1 MVSNKLLKGMV
12 SLVLGIVLVAGLVT
26 TSYAA
31 EKITVRMVA
40 AWAKAAQF
48 ETQQFLS
55 FIDIIQKEADQK
67 YPDQIVFEY
76 KGASEVIPTQQ
87 QLEALRS
94 GLVDMIMTAAS
105 YCTAVMPELDVMSLT
120 TMTPTEERKAGVNDY
135 LNQLFAAKAN
145 AYFVARLG
153 SGELFQIFL
162 AKPIKRID
170 DFKGMKIRGSPTHI
184 PFIRAL
190 GAEPVVT
197 PPSEI
202 YTAMERSIVA
212 GYVQPVASIRTMGLL
227 PVTKYMV
234 RPGFYQPVTFVLM
247 NLDFWKK
254 LPDHLKNLIMDN
266 MKKAEIMAMENIGK
280 RLKNE
285 FDEFQKAEVGII
297 QLPKDDAAKFTK
309 LADDAMMEVVLK
321 KAPEEGKKLKEMVT
335 KK

>member
-1 MVSNKLLKGMV
+1 MLSNRFMKGMV
-12 SLVLGIVLVAGLVT
+12 SLGIGVFFFLGVMA
-26 TSYAA
+26 TSHGA
-31 EKITVRMVA
+31 EKVTVRMVA
-40 AWAKAAQF
+40 AWSKAAQF

-55 FIDIIQKEADQK
+55 FIEMIQKEADQK
-67 YPDQIVFEY
+67 YPGQVFFDY

-105 YCTAVMPELDVMSLT
+105 YCTSVLPELDVMSLT
-120 TMTPTEERKAGVNDY
+120 NMTPTEERKAGVNDY
-135 LNQLFAAKAN
+135 LDKLLNAKAN
-145 AYFVARLG
+145 AHFVARLG

-162 AKPIKRID
+162 AKPVEKID

-184 PFIRAL
+184 PFIKAL

-212 GYVQPVASIRTMGLL
+212 GYVQPAASIRTMGLL
-227 PVTKYMV
+227 PVTKYML
-234 RPGFYQPVTFVLM
+234 RPGFYQPVTFVLV

-254 LPDHLKNLIMDN
+254 MPDHLKDLITEN
-266 MKKAEIMAMENIGK
+266 MKKAEIMAMDNIK
-280 RLKNE
+280 VRLQTE
-285 FDEFQKAEVGII
+285 FAEFEKAGVKFI
-297 QLPKDDAAKFTK
+297 QLPPDDAAKFSK
-309 LADDAMMEVVLK
+309 MAEDAMMEVVLK
-321 KAPEEGKKLKEMVT
+321 KAPEEGKKLKELVT

>member
-1 MVSNKLLKGMV
+1 MAKNRYLKGLV
-12 SLVLGIVLVAGLVT
+12 SFGIGIVLIAGLVT
-26 TSYAA
+26 TSYGAD
-31 EKITVRMVA
+31 KITVRMVA

-55 FIDIIQKEADQK
+55 FIEMIQKEADQK
-67 YPDQIVFEY
+67 YPGQLVFEY

-120 TMTPTEERKAGVNDY
+120 NMTPTEERKAGVNDY
-135 LNQLFAAKAN
+135 LNKLFSAKAN

-153 SGELFQIFL
+153 SGELFRLFM
-162 AKPIKRID
+162 AKPVQKVE
-170 DFKGMKIRGSPTHI
+170 DFKGLKIRGSPTHI
-184 PFIRAL
+184 PFIKAL

-202 YTAMERSIVA
+202 YTAMERAIVA
-212 GYVQPVASIRTMGLL
+212 GYVQPAASIRTMGLL

-234 RPGFYQPVTFVLM
+234 IPGFYQPVTFVLV

-254 LPDHLKNLIMDN
+254 MPEHLKTLITEN
-266 MKKAEIMAMENIGK
+266 MKKAEIMAMDNIK
-280 RLKNE
+280 VRLDTE
-285 FDEFQKAEVGII
+285 FAEFQKAGVKFI
-297 QLPKDDAAKFTK
+297 QLPPDDAAKFSK
-309 LADDAMMEVVLK
+309 MAEDAMMEVVLK
-321 KAPEEGKKLKEMVT
+321 KSPEEGKKLKELVT